1 MAGVTDNLV
10 REPRL
15 ARSSSNLF
23 FTPILYSVSQETGLP
38 GILPLSVLCEA
49 LLKQSLRSRCS
60 GLQEQRRPPAE
71 LGKGRS
77 WSKMRRSPVPADP
90 KDSAGSW
97 MT

>member
-60 GLQEQRRPPAE
+60 GHVSVETACRSRGGLRQNWVREEAGQR
-71 LGKGRS
+71 
-77 WSKMRRSPVPADP
+77 
-90 KDSAGSW
+90 
-97 MT
+97 